1 MTDFIYK
8 RETCRLCDSKSLE
21 LVMPL
26 TSTPLADSYVDKDH
40 VNEVQPVY
48 PLNLYLCNDCGF
60 SQLLD
65 IVIPQVIYRDYI
77 YETVSS
83 LGLVEHFRNYATDV
97 FDKIRPSAN
106 GLVVDIGS
114 NDGSLLSFF
123 KGYGMRVLGVD
134 PAERIAKRATDSG
147 IETLPEFF
155 TSDLGIAIQEKYGS
169 ASIITANN
177 LYANVDDLKALTL
190 AIRDLLTD
198 NGVFVF
204 ESFYLADWMENMVFD
219 FTYHEH
225 LSYFS
230 VKPLQVFFS
239 GLGMEL
245 IDVERISTKGGSI
258 RCTIQR
264 AGGPR
269 HVTSNVSKMI
279 SMETEL
285 GLHNAVT
292 FQAFAKRIDTAKH
305 NVLDL
310 VEPLV
315 SKGKTIAG
323 YGASATTTTL
333 LYHFGLGDKL
343 SFILDDYPAKQ
354 NLYSPGYHIPVL
366 GPDAL
371 YERSPDFVMILAW
384 RYAEPIIEKHKM
396 YLERGGRFIVP
407 LPDLKVI

>member
-1 MTDFIYK
+1 MTDFIYS
-8 RETCRLCDSKSLE
+8 RETCRLCNSKSLE
-21 LVMPL
+21 LVLPL
-26 TSTPLADSYVDKDH
+26 TPTPLADSYVDKDH
-40 VNEVQPVY
+40 IHEVQPVY

-83 LGLVEHFRNYATDV
+83 LGLVEHFRNYAADV
-97 FDKIRPSAN
+97 FKKIKPLEN

-155 TSDLGIAIQEKYGS
+155 TSDLGIIIQEKYGS

-198 NGVFVF
+198 DGVFVF
-204 ESFYLADWMENMVFD
+204 ESFYLADWMQNMVFD

-230 VKPLQVFFS
+230 VKPLQAFFS

-245 IDVERISTKGGSI
+245 IDVERVPTKGGSI
-258 RCTIQR
+258 RCTIKR
-264 AGGPR
+264 SGGPR

-285 GLHNAVT
+285 GLHKAENFHV
-292 FQAFAKRIDTAKH
+292 FAERIDKSKR
-305 NVLDL
+305 NVLEL
-310 VEPLV
+310 VESLI

-333 LYHFGLGDKL
+333 LYHFDLGDKL

-354 NLYSPGYHIPVL
+354 NLYSPGYHLPVL
-366 GPDAL
+366 GSHAL
-371 YERSPDFVMILAW
+371 YERNPDLVMILAW
-384 RYAEPIIEKHKM
+384 RYAEPIIQRHKA
-396 YLERGGRFIVP
+396 YLDQGGRFIVP
-407 LPDLKVI
+407 LPDLKAI